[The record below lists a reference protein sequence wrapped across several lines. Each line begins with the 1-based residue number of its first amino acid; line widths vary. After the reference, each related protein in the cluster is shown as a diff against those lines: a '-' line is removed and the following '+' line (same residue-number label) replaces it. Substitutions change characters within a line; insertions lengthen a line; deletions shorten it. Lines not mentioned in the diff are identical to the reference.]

1 MIKIKEAIIVEG
13 KYDKIRLSSI
23 IDGIIIETNGFRIFK
38 DKSKMALLKKLADT
52 NGLLIFTDSDSAG
65 FLIRNH
71 IRAIIPKE
79 KIKHA
84 YIPNIYGKEK
94 RKNKY
99 SKEGKLGV
107 EGVSEEIILNALKKA
122 GVIYRNLDTK
132 TKKDKLITRL
142 DLYNCGLIGKDNSAQ
157 IRKNFIKSLDLPEYL
172 SVNALLDVLNCIMTY
187 EEFKKINI

>member
-1 MIKIKEAIIVEG
+1 
-13 KYDKIRLSSI
+13 
-23 IDGIIIETNGFRIFK
+23 
-38 DKSKMALLKKLADT
+38 MALLKKLADT

-99 SKEGKLGV
+99 S
-107 EGVSEEIILNALKKA
+107 
-122 GVIYRNLDTK
+122 NLDTK
-132 TKKDKLITRL
+132 TKKDKPITRL

-172 SVNALLDVLNCIMTY
+172 SVNALLDILNCVMTY